1 MNDDDI
7 PANMLSNVRTEQQ
20 VRLQKSVSLT
30 IFQQLIQP
38 VDSPNPQWQEV

>member
-20 VRLQKSVSLT
+20 VRFLKAVSLA
-30 IFQQLIQP
+30 I
-38 VDSPNPQWQEV
+38 